1 MNQDEDNKLS
11 ELEDQ
16 FKQTLEKV
24 RLQNLLLGAQ
34 SVCSV
39 VLDKII
45 VTKRKPGKTSMNDYR
60 RLIDEIESFCRT
72 GLSRKVNQDGSI
84 TKNEEESVRD

>member
-1 MNQDEDNKLS
+1 MLS

-39 VLDKII
+39 VLDKIV

-84 TKNEEESVRD
+84 TKNEEESVQD

>member
-39 VLDKII
+39 VLDKIV

-60 RLIDEIESFCRT
+60 RLVDEIESFCRT
-72 GLSRKVNQDGSI
+72 GLSRKVNHDGSI
-84 TKNEEESVRD
+84 TKNEEESVQD

>member
-39 VLDKII
+39 ILDKII
-45 VTKRKPGKTSMNDYR
+45 ATKRKPGKTSMNDYR

-84 TKNEEESVRD
+84 TKNEEESVQD

>member
-39 VLDKII
+39 VLDTII

-84 TKNEEESVRD
+84 AKNEEESVQD

>member
-39 VLDKII
+39 VLDKITT
-45 VTKRKPGKTSMNDYR
+45 TKSKPGKISMNDYR
-60 RLIDEIESFCRT
+60 RLVDEIESFCRT

-84 TKNEEESVRD
+84 TKNEEKSVQD

>member
-39 VLDKII
+39 VLDKIV
-45 VTKRKPGKTSMNDYR
+45 VTKRKPGKISMNDYR
-60 RLIDEIESFCRT
+60 RLVDEIESFCRT
-72 GLSRKVNQDGSI
+72 GLSRKVNQDGSV
-84 TKNEEESVRD
+84 TKNEEESVQD

>member
-39 VLDKII
+39 VLDKIV

-60 RLIDEIESFCRT
+60 RLVDEIESFCRT

-84 TKNEEESVRD
+84 TKNEEESVQD